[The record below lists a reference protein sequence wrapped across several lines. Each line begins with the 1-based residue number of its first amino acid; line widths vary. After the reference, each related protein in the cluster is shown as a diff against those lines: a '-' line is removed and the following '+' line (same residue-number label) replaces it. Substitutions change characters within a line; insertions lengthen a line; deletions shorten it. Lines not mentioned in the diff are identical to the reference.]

1 MTSFLFSPFGL
12 LFFLLQIACAVH
24 IVRTGRDYI
33 WLWVVL
39 FFSVA
44 GCAVYLITQV
54 LPGLRHS
61 GTVRGA
67 RKTATKLLDPE
78 GEKRRIEA
86 RLALADTLDNR
97 TALARECVKRGDY
110 ANAAELFRS
119 CLKGM
124 YAHDPAIML
133 ELAQTLFTQA
143 DYAATRQ
150 TLEDLTQHNPGFK
163 SQDAQ
168 LLYARTLEALSETEL
183 ALQEYGKLEVSYS
196 GEEARARYA
205 LLLKRSGR
213 LEEARTVLATMLTR
227 YKAAPGFYQRNE
239 RNWIEQARREVG

>member
-1 MTSFLFSPFGL
+1 MSFLLSPYAL
-12 LFFLLQIACAVH
+12 VFFLLQIACAVH

-44 GCAVYLITQV
+44 GCAVYVITQV
-54 LPGLRHS
+54 LPGAGRS
-61 GTVRGA
+61 NTMRTA
-67 RKTATKLLDPE
+67 RKTAGKLLDPQ

-110 ANAAELFRS
+110 GNAVELFRS

-133 ELAQTLFTQA
+133 ELAQTLFAQN

-150 TLEDLTQHNPGFK
+150 TLEELAQHNPSFK
-163 SQDAQ
+163 SSDAQ
-168 LLYARTLEALSETEL
+168 LLQARTLEALDDTAA
-183 ALQEYGKLEVSYS
+183 ALQAYAALDNSYP
-196 GEEARARYA
+196 GEEARARHA
-205 LLLKRSGR
+205 MLLKRSGR
-213 LEEARTVLATMLTR
+213 AEEARA
-227 YKAAPGFYQRNE
+227 
-239 RNWIEQARREVG
+239 

>member
-1 MTSFLFSPFGL
+1 MSFLLSPYAL
-12 LFFLLQIACAVH
+12 VFFLLQIACAVH

-44 GCAVYLITQV
+44 GCAVYVITQV
-54 LPGLRHS
+54 LPGAGRS
-61 GTVRGA
+61 NTMRTA
-67 RKTATKLLDPE
+67 RKTAGKLLDPA

-110 ANAAELFRS
+110 GNAAELFRS

-133 ELAQTLFTQA
+133 ELAQTLFEQN

-150 TLEDLTQHNPGFK
+150 TLEELAQHNPGFK
-163 SQDAQ
+163 SQDAR
-168 LLYARTLEALSETEL
+168 LLYARALESLGENEL
-183 ALQEYGKLEVSYS
+183 ALQEYTRLEPSYS

-205 LLLKRSGR
+205 LLLKRNGR
-213 LEEARTVLATMLTR
+213 IEEARAVLATMLIR
-227 YKAAPGFYQRNE
+227 YKAAPAFYQRNE
-239 RNWIEQARREVG
+239 RNWIEQARRELG

>member
-1 MTSFLFSPFGL
+1 MMSFLLSPYGL

-33 WLWVVL
+33 WLWIVL

-61 GTVRGA
+61 NTVRSA
-67 RKTATKLLDPE
+67 RKTAGKLLDPE

-86 RLALADTLDNR
+86 RLALSDTLDNR
-97 TALARECVKRGDY
+97 TALARECVRRGDY

-133 ELAQTLFTQA
+133 ELAQALFAQP
-143 DYAATRQ
+143 DYAAARQ
-150 TLEDLTQHNPGFK
+150 TLQELEQHNPGFK
-163 SQDAQ
+163 SQEAR
-168 LLYARTLEALSETEL
+168 LLHARTLEALGETEP
-183 ALQEYGKLEVSYS
+183 ALQQYALLEPSYS

-205 LLLKRSGR
+205 MLLKRSGR
-213 LEEARTVLATMLTR
+213 LEEARAVLSTMLTR
-227 YKAAPGFYQRNE
+227 YKAAPAFYQRNE
-239 RNWIEQARREVG
+239 RSWIEQARRELG